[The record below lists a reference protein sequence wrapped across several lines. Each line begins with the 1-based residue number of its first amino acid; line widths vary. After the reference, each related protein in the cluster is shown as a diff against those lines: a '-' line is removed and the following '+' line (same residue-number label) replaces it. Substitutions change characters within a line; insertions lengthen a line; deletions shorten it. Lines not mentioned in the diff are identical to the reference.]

1 MRNFCLPTI
10 LLAPLVAADRS
21 SWREIYRYICT
32 EIRKTVLI
40 PFSGWVEREE
50 HLKRLRFPR
59 LTDYLVYPLCD
70 SSNSLCATP
79 GGHYG
84 KINFQTMGDNSN
96 TSSLD
101 KELTVVEEED
111 KTQRCEED
119 FLCFCTLRIYQCPS
133 SPWVT
138 VQRVKFECR
147 SLVAEPLQ
155 VADLPVEG
163 AVDAE
168 WIDCVL
174 CNPPRASSSSVYLSS
189 LVRSSNWIANRGV
202 GGECGFHLLDRQVTD

>member
-1 MRNFCLPTI
+1 
-10 LLAPLVAADRS
+10 
-21 SWREIYRYICT
+21 
-32 EIRKTVLI
+32 
-40 PFSGWVEREE
+40 
-50 HLKRLRFPR
+50 
-59 LTDYLVYPLCD
+59 
-70 SSNSLCATP
+70 
-79 GGHYG
+79 
-84 KINFQTMGDNSN
+84 MGDNSN

-147 SLVAEPLQ
+147 SLVVEPLQ

-174 CNPPRASSSSVYLSS
+174 CNPSRASSSSVYLSS

-202 GGECGFHLLDRQVTD
+202 RGECGFHLLDRQVTD